1 LGAAGGGTTVTESEI
16 LLEAQGLE
24 VHFPGRR
31 HLFARSR
38 PPMVRAVDG
47 IDLAIGR
54 GETLA
59 LVGES
64 GCGKSTAG
72 RALLRLVEPTRGR
85 LWFRGREFTNAASDE
100 LRRMR
105 RRLQMVFQDPFA
117 SLNPRMTIGETLAE
131 PLLVHDLA
139 RGRER
144 RERVARQLELVGLP
158 ADAAR
163 RYPHEFSGGQRQRV
177 AIARAV
183 MMQPDFIVAD
193 EPLSSLDVSLQIQI
207 LELFEDLQRQLAL
220 TYLFISHD
228 LSVVRQIADRV
239 AVMYLGRIV
248 ELGSTEVVFQ
258 RPLHPYTQALL
269 AAIPVPDPELERRR
283 HYVPL
288 SGELP
293 SPARPPAGCRF
304 HTRCPHAMAHCATL
318 VPRLVE
324 VAPGRHAAC
333 HLVTAP

>member
-1 LGAAGGGTTVTESEI
+1 VTVSEI
-16 LLEAQGLE
+16 LVEAQGLE
-24 VHFPGRR
+24 VHFAGRR
-31 HLFARSR
+31 SLFARR
-38 PPMVRAVDG
+38 RQPVVRAVDG
-47 IDLAIGR
+47 IDLAIRR

-85 LWFRGREFTNAASDE
+85 VWFRGRELTNAPSDE

-193 EPLSSLDVSLQIQI
+193 EPLSALDVSLQIQI
-207 LELFEDLQRQLAL
+207 LELFEDLKRQLAL

-239 AVMYLGRIV
+239 AVMYLGQIV
-248 ELGSTEVVFQ
+248 ELGPAEAVFVQ
-258 RPLHPYTQALL
+258 PLHPYTQALL

-283 HYVPL
+283 QYTPL
-288 SGELP
+288 GGELP

-304 HTRCPHAMAHCATL
+304 HTRCPHAMAQCATL
-318 VPRLVE
+318 VPQLVE
-324 VAPGRHAAC
+324 VAPDRRVAC
-333 HLVTAP
+333 HLVTPP